1 MQTQSPVDANRDR
14 SLAKDTRGAAMTEYV
29 VLVGAVGLV
38 VAFAVA
44 AAGLNLIH
52 RFEMARF
59 ILMLPIP

>member
-1 MQTQSPVDANRDR
+1 MRARRDSKSLVD
-14 SLAKDTRGAAMTEYV
+14 DTSGAALTEYV
-29 VLVGAVGLV
+29 VLVGAVGLI